1 MDVRAKQRLS
11 YLACLFSL
19 TLRVAVSPH
28 VISAVVLLS
37 VMSVGKTK
45 AREIAFAKLPNIWDI
60 DGDEPIIL
68 DEHTIERDWG
78 WVFFW
83 GSRKFEETQDF
94 KFALAG
100 NAPILVKRSDGSA
113 HFTTTAIPVE
123 QYLEENAD
131 ELGLIAPVWCLVVD
145 EAESLALLSKLRRA
159 LNLTVLE
166 VGELKGLLPGC
177 IRRGT
182 RKEMRKLSGLLEA
195 EGVKAKVE
203 EAS

>member
-1 MDVRAKQRLS
+1 MQPVFA
-11 YLACLFSL
+11 
-19 TLRVAVSPH
+19 H

-37 VMSVGKTK
+37 VMQVEKTK
-45 AREIAFAKLPNIWDI
+45 AKEIAFAKILNGWRI
-60 DGDEPIIL
+60 DGDEPIIF

-94 KFALAG
+94 KYALAG
-100 NAPILVKRSDGSA
+100 NAPILVKCVDGSA

-123 QYLEENAD
+123 EYLEENAD
-131 ELGLIAPVWCLVVD
+131 ELGIIAPEWCLVVD
-145 EAESLALLSKLRRA
+145 EVESLSLLTKLRRA

-166 VGELKGLLPGC
+166 VGKLKGLLPGC
-177 IRRGT
+177 IERGT
-182 RKEMRKLSGLLEA
+182 RKEMRRLCRLLET

>member
-1 MDVRAKQRLS
+1 MLPVFA
-11 YLACLFSL
+11 
-19 TLRVAVSPH
+19 H

-37 VMSVGKTK
+37 VMMVEKTK
-45 AREIAFAKLPNIWDI
+45 AREIAFAKVLDGWKI

-83 GSRKFEETQDF
+83 GSRNFEETQEF
-94 KFALAG
+94 RFALAG
-100 NAPILVKRSDGSA
+100 NAPILVKRVDGSA
-113 HFTTTAIPVE
+113 HFTTTAIPIE
-123 QYLEENAD
+123 QFLEENAD
-131 ELGLIAPVWCLVVD
+131 ELGIIASVWCLVVD
-145 EAESLALLSKLRRA
+145 EAESVSLLTKLRRA

-166 VGELKGLLPGC
+166 VGQFRGSLPGC
-177 IRRGT
+177 IQRGR
-182 RKEMRKLSGLLEA
+182 RKEMRKLCSLLEV